1 MVTAGMGAAKMPA
14 QHQPRPDHSDRP
26 FNNLL
31 RRLNASDFGLIA
43 PHLAQQELKA
53 NELLYNP
60 GDDVEVVHFPCGPS
74 LATFM
79 VPNADGRD
87 VETILVGRE
96 GAVGGI
102 VSKGF
107 LPAYT
112 RIMVKFGGPF
122 VRLHVG
128 KLEAAK
134 LKSATLRNV
143 FARYADCMLAQ
154 IFQSTACN
162 AIHSI
167 EQRTAKWI
175 ISAMERTDDDNT
187 VPLTHEQLATLL
199 GVGRSYTSRV
209 IQTFKAEGVLETRRG
224 SILVRNPDALRM
236 QGLQLQ
242 RSRQKPLRGSAAR
255 GLSDR
260 SGSYPLKPDR
270 FWRENQL
277 TKAQTTHC
285 FPAIS
290 DYIAPQRAGC
300 ARSFWPGFLFGRRA
314 PFRIPGF

>member
-1 MVTAGMGAAKMPA
+1 MTARGENAPGGIE
-14 QHQPRPDHSDRP
+14 RP

-31 RRLNASDFGLIA
+31 RRLSAGDFALIA
-43 PHLAQQELKA
+43 PHLTPERSQAGD
-53 NELLYNP
+53 LLYSP

-74 LATFM
+74 LASYL
-79 VPNADGRD
+79 VPNEEGRD

-102 VSKGF
+102 VSGGY

-112 RIMVKFGGPF
+112 RIMVKFAGPF

-128 KLEAAK
+128 KLDAGK
-134 LKSATLRNV
+134 TKSKTLRNV

-175 ISAMERTDDDNT
+175 ISAMERTDGDGT
-187 VPLTHEQLATLL
+187 VPLTHERFATLL

-209 IQTFKAEGVLETRRG
+209 IQTFKAEGILQTRRG
-224 SILVRNPDALRM
+224 SILVRNREALRIRAC
-236 QGLQLQ
+236 LCNE
-242 RSRQKPLRGSAAR
+242 SVKNHFEEVLRGV
-255 GLSDR
+255 
-260 SGSYPLKPDR
+260 YPTEEAHSR
-270 FWRENQL
+270 
-277 TKAQTTHC
+277 
-285 FPAIS
+285 
-290 DYIAPQRAGC
+290 
-300 ARSFWPGFLFGRRA
+300 
-314 PFRIPGF
+314 

>member
-1 MVTAGMGAAKMPA
+1 MMA
-14 QHQPRPDHSDRP
+14 HQNPPGERP

-31 RRLNASDFGLIA
+31 RRLSAKDFALIA
-43 PHLAQQELKA
+43 PHLAQEEA
-53 NELLYNP
+53 DAGELLYNP
-60 GDDVEVVHFPCGPS
+60 GDHVDTVHFPCGPG
-74 LATFM
+74 LASFLVTSE
-79 VPNADGRD
+79 DGRD

-102 VSKGF
+102 VSEGH

-128 KLEAAK
+128 KLDAAK
-134 LKSATLRNV
+134 IKSATLRNV

-175 ISAMERTDDDNT
+175 ISAMERTDDTDA
-187 VPLTHEQLATLL
+187 VPLTHEQLATMR
-199 GVGRSYTSRV
+199 GVGRSYVSRV

-224 SILVRNPDALRM
+224 SILVLNREALR
-236 QGLQLQ
+236 
-242 RSRQKPLRGSAAR
+242 
-255 GLSDR
+255 
-260 SGSYPLKPDR
+260 
-270 FWRENQL
+270 
-277 TKAQTTHC
+277 
-285 FPAIS
+285 
-290 DYIAPQRAGC
+290 
-300 ARSFWPGFLFGRRA
+300 
-314 PFRIPGF
+314 

>member
-1 MVTAGMGAAKMPA
+1 MAALRGAT
-14 QHQPRPDHSDRP
+14 PDGIERP

-31 RRLNASDFGLIA
+31 RRLSAGDFALIA
-43 PHLAQQELKA
+43 PHLVHEQAGA

-60 GDDVEVVHFPCGPS
+60 GDDVEIVHFPCGPS
-74 LATFM
+74 LATYL
-79 VPNADGRD
+79 VSNEDGRD

-102 VSKGF
+102 VSEGH

-122 VRLHVG
+122 VRLRVG
-128 KLEAAK
+128 KLDAAK
-134 LKSATLRNV
+134 TTSATLRNV

-175 ISAMERTDDDNT
+175 ISAMERTDGDET
-187 VPLTHEQLATLL
+187 VPLTHEQLATML

-224 SILVRNPDALRM
+224 SILVRNREALRIRACLCNESVKSHFE
-236 QGLQLQ
+236 QV
-242 RSRQKPLRGSAAR
+242 LRGV
-255 GLSDR
+255 
-260 SGSYPLKPDR
+260 YPT
-270 FWRENQL
+270 EE
-277 TKAQTTHC
+277 
-285 FPAIS
+285 S
-290 DYIAPQRAGC
+290 VVG
-300 ARSFWPGFLFGRRA
+300 
-314 PFRIPGF
+314 